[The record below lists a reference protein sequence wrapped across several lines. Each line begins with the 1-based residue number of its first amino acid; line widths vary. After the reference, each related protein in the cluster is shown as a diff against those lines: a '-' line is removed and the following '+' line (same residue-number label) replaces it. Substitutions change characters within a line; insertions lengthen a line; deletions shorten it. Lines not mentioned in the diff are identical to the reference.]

1 MRGYCVVYTDVC
13 LRVFARARTRVER
26 LKEDLYIYTRVFTH
40 THTHTHTHRHKKICI
55 PSFEQ
60 ARSMEAFVGATRE
73 ELSAQVTINPT
84 LCSHLHASARAVV
97 LSGRYL
103 TTFFFL
109 AVATICRPALT
120 QETVDLYSEM
130 RIATLNVVR

>member
-1 MRGYCVVYTDVC
+1 M
-13 LRVFARARTRVER
+13 
-26 LKEDLYIYTRVFTH
+26 
-40 THTHTHTHRHKKICI
+40 
-55 PSFEQ
+55 
-60 ARSMEAFVGATRE
+60 GATRE

-103 TTFFFL
+103 TTFFFWQSQRF
-109 AVATICRPALT
+109 ADRALT